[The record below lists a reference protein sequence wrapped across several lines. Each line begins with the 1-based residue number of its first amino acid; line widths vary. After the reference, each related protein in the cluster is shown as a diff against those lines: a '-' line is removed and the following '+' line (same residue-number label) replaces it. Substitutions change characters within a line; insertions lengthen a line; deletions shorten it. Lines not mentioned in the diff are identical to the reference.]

1 MQRVIA
7 LGFKPVAASV
17 VATSGTGLY
26 KNPALARSLF
36 INETEENKND
46 EYVNITRATD
56 GNENCDEDYDELT
69 VSNLQEIAS
78 TCVDKNSLHHLLP
91 SVFNF
96 HEKEIIMKEATKR
109 YQIMINFG

>member
-7 LGFKPVAASV
+7 LGIKPVAASV
-17 VATSGTGLY
+17 VAATGTGLY
-26 KNPALARSLF
+26 QNPALARSLF
-36 INETEENKND
+36 INDTEENKND

-56 GNENCDEDYDELT
+56 DDENFDENNEELT

-91 SVFNF
+91 SGFNF

-109 YQIMINFG
+109 YQIM